1 MKIKQNLNLL
11 KENKNIFNY
20 NFLTTKFNFS
30 KSNYK
35 MIKNPNKSLFP
46 LHEPK
51 LLYYSNQFRK
61 GKI

>member
-1 MKIKQNLNLL
+1 MKIKQNLKFLIKTIDKNNL
-11 KENKNIFNY
+11 NSIVF
-20 NFLTTKFNFS
+20 FNFS

-35 MIKNPNKSLFP
+35 MINDPKKSLFP

-61 GKI
+61 GK